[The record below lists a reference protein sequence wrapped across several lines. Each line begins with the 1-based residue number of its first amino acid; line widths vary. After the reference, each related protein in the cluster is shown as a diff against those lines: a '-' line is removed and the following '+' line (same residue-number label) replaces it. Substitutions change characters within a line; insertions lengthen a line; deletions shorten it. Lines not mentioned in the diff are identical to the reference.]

1 MIKKYKIKYMKK
13 KNEKTY
19 KRKRRKHT
27 RRDDKKKRKARKQ
40 TKHKNKIVK
49 TAKMKNNIFDD
60 EIKILREVG
69 IEPTTNYC
77 YLLRS
82 KNPEM
87 FRLLERKR
95 MTRELDM
102 NYDNIP
108 EEIIESEQSLEPEPE
123 QSLEPEPEQSLE
135 PEPEIITPLISI
147 PISNFSNILKSMEG
161 KIIAVVVGIDH
172 SHMDDSSFKTVPSN
186 CKILF
191 IQPPYCNTSFRHH
204 SGMSETVLFKKKDT
218 EYLKLLDKYKYCDL
232 NNVDSD
238 CKKEFMSEIGK
249 MKFGYYF
256 DIKGKKQKKF
266 YIDKKNDPFYYI
278 TNEEYSELS
287 FTNINRE
294 RLKLLL
300 MINGVLV
307 EINIIDLF
315 RVTGTELI
323 HDSKFGLSDII
334 DRLFIYLDSEF
345 NFRKNGNEIIISS
358 ITCKGT

>member
-1 MIKKYKIKYMKK
+1 MKYSVF
-13 KNEKTY
+13 EKEMEILKSVNMPT
-19 KRKRRKHT
+19 
-27 RRDDKKKRKARKQ
+27 
-40 TKHKNKIVK
+40 NL
-49 TAKMKNNIFDD
+49 NN
-60 EIKILREVG
+60 
-69 IEPTTNYC
+69 C

-82 KNPEM
+82 KNPEII
-87 FRLLERKR
+87 RLIERKK
-95 MTRELDM
+95 MTQDLDM
-102 NYDNIP
+102 KYDNIP
-108 EEIIESEQSLEPEPE
+108 EEIIEPEQSLEPEPEQILEPEPE
-123 QSLEPEPEQSLE
+123 QSLEPEQ
-135 PEPEIITPLISI
+135 EIIPP
-147 PISNFSNILKSMEG
+147 PIILSNFSNILKSMKG
-161 KIIAVVVGIDH
+161 KTIAVVVGIDH

-191 IQPPYCNTSFRHH
+191 IQPPYCNTSFRHP
-204 SGMSETVLFKKKDT
+204 SGMSETVLFVKKDT

-256 DIKGKKQKKF
+256 DIKGKTQKKF
-266 YIDKKNDPFYYI
+266 YIDKKNDPFCYI

-287 FTNINRE
+287 FTNRNKE

-358 ITCKGT
+358 ITCKGTY